1 MELDLTRP
9 QVIERSNK
17 KILEIAQQILEKLMR
32 GRNDNSQKQRALCF
46 DIDGTAVYNKRDDT
60 HRRNQHVFTIYDWAR
75 RHNIAVFF
83 LTARPDTPE
92 NREFTIGD
100 LARSGYTMYTELIM
114 RPEKDLQANGENYS
128 MYKAAQRVRI
138 NRNYQLLMSFGD
150 TLLDMTVVYGPSN
163 TPVNNAH
170 RFVGNVNPDCAYLL
184 VLPGSV
190 PVLNIKLKA
199 EK

>member
-32 GRNDNSQKQRALCF
+32 GRNDNSQKQKALCF

-114 RPEKDLQANGENYS
+114 RPEKDLQANGD
-128 MYKAAQRVRI
+128 
-138 NRNYQLLMSFGD
+138 NYQLLMSFGD
-150 TLLDMTVVYGPSN
+150 TLLDMTVVNGPSN